1 MRIIS
6 FTCFYLS
13 ILKVDNHEEECGPEF
28 EVCQQIQF
36 DGTLRQSY
44 MIEVAPEVSVATQDE
59 KDVVFNVLID
69 CRQKQK
75 TNYEND
81 EAERRKHHIQNL
93 LDNNHSFTEFVVPC
107 TFFDDLSDPHF
118 VN

>member
-1 MRIIS
+1 
-6 FTCFYLS
+6 
-13 ILKVDNHEEECGPEF
+13 
-28 EVCQQIQF
+28 
-36 DGTLRQSY
+36 